1 MYDLLRFSF
10 FLKESAIG
18 KVSYEVINSLMDKIM
33 NDASFDVSVCY
44 GQTQINH
51 RNLNKYVKLV
61 GDTFLKNI
69 LDKKL
74 GNNVSTENN

>member
-1 MYDLLRFSF
+1 
-10 FLKESAIG
+10 
-18 KVSYEVINSLMDKIM
+18 M

-44 GQTQINH
+44 EQTQINH

-69 LDKKL
+69 LDKNWEIMYQLKITKI
-74 GNNVSTENN
+74 TERLALQHF

>member
-1 MYDLLRFSF
+1 
-10 FLKESAIG
+10 
-18 KVSYEVINSLMDKIM
+18 
-33 NDASFDVSVCY
+33 
-44 GQTQINH
+44 
-51 RNLNKYVKLV
+51 LV

>member
-1 MYDLLRFSF
+1 MYPISMNK
-10 FLKESAIG
+10 LKS
-18 KVSYEVINSLMDKIM
+18 
-33 NDASFDVSVCY
+33 
-44 GQTQINH
+44 NH
-51 RNLNKYVKLV
+51 GNLDKYVKLV